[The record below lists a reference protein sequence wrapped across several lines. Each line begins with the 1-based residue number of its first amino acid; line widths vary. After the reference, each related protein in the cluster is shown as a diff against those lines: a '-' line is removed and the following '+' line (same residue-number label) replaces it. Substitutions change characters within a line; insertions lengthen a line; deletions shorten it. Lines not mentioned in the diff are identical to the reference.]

1 MTLSRKG
8 LLSVSG
14 TMLDT
19 TKHIFL
25 KPNIFMLWMVFFTLL
40 YWTYSYYS
48 LTAFEVPLFEPRS
61 LILDHDKSGY
71 LIKTSGCQIPEMY
84 LNGPKIDKY
93 LNPSVELNCKTKWN
107 LTLPYL
113 ITSNL
118 TSLILNMTAWATLN
132 ISEGDTSF
140 VCYYIPVER
149 SVIDNDQDPNTFN
162 DNGVKLGEKVYF
174 VHNTTVSNEMVE
186 VVCTLNSSVV
196 YKYFH
201 IFIRPTSS
209 VRNRKDKDVSVLLLG
224 LDSVS
229 RMNFHRQMP
238 KTSAFLSEIGTVEMK
253 GYNKVEDN
261 TFPNVVPALTGM
273 SIEELKINCWPEND
287 NFFDKCHFVW
297 DDYKNANFSTIFA
310 EDSTIIGTF
319 NYFKSGF
326 FKQPTDHYL
335 RPILN
340 HAENSIGHTLILNT
354 LGCYGTRLAMSM
366 ILDYAYKIA
375 LSMTNHL
382 YMSVFWTTSLTH
394 DYVEYPKFGDDDLRD
409 FFDAFNKSGE
419 LNKTIVILMS
429 DHGIRWGRFRDTFQ
443 GSLEDKLPM
452 LNFIIPQW
460 FQNMYPS
467 AMENLNKNIIRL
479 TTPYDLHE
487 TLLEFVDMKQLDDNS
502 IAKRTKMN
510 ENKRGTSLFLEIPEN
525 KNCKTAGIPK
535 NYCACQNERQDL
547 TVDNASVVKAANA
560 LMQYVN
566 FELSAYNTLCAN
578 LTLHEIYKASVE
590 IDNYYTSV
598 KDYIIQIIT
607 VPGSAKFEA
616 TLRHHNDNFEMMGS
630 VSRLN
635 LYGNQS
641 VCMDDAKMKLLCY
654 CIDKN

>member
-1 MTLSRKG
+1 
-8 LLSVSG
+8 
-14 TMLDT
+14 MLNT
-19 TKHIFL
+19 SKQIFL
-25 KPNIFMLWMVFFTLL
+25 KPKIFMLWMVFFTSI

-48 LTAFEVPLFEPRS
+48 LAAFEVPLSEPRS
-61 LILDHDKSGY
+61 LILDHNTSGY
-71 LIKTSGCQIPEMY
+71 LINTPGCRIPEMY

-93 LNPSVELNCKTKWN
+93 LDPDVELNCKTKWN

-113 ITSNL
+113 ITSDL
-118 TSLILNMTAWATLN
+118 TSLMLNKTAWATLN
-132 ISEGDTSF
+132 ISEDDTSF

-149 SVIDNDQDPNTFN
+149 SAIDNDQDPNTFN

-174 VHNTTVSNEMVE
+174 VHNTTVTNEMVE
-186 VVCTLNSSVV
+186 VVCTLNSSIV
-196 YKYFH
+196 YKYYH

-209 VRNRKDKDVSVLLLG
+209 VRNRKDGDVSVLVLG
-224 LDSVS
+224 LDAVS

-238 KTSAFLSEIGTVEMK
+238 KTSAFLSEIGTIEMI

-261 TFPNVVPALTGM
+261 TFPNVVPTLTGM
-273 SIEELKINCWPEND
+273 SIDELKINCWPEND
-287 NFFDKCHFVW
+287 DFFDKCHFVW

-319 NYFKSGF
+319 NYLKSGF
-326 FKQPTDHYL
+326 CKQPTDHYL

-340 HAENSIGHTLILNT
+340 HAEKSIGHTLILNT
-354 LGCYGTRLAMSM
+354 LGCYGTRLAMTM
-366 ILDYAYKIA
+366 MLDYAYKIA
-375 LSMTNHL
+375 LSMANHL

-394 DYVEYPKFGDDDLRD
+394 DYVEYPKLGDDDLRD

-429 DHGIRWGRFRDTFQ
+429 DHGIRWGRFRDTYQ
-443 GSLEDKLPM
+443 GSLEDKLPI

-467 AMENLNKNIIRL
+467 AMKNLNKNTIRL

-487 TLLEFVDMKQLDDNS
+487 TLLEFIDMNQLDDNS
-502 IAKRTKMN
+502 IARRTKMN
-510 ENKRGTSLFLEIPEN
+510 EYKRGTSLFLEIPEN
-525 KNCKTAGIPK
+525 KNCKAAGIPK
-535 NYCACQNERQDL
+535 NYCACQEERQDL
-547 TVDNASVVKAANA
+547 AVDDPIVVKAANA
-560 LMQYVN
+560 LMEYVN
-566 FELSAYNTLCAN
+566 FKLSAYNTLCAN
-578 LTLHEIYKASVE
+578 LTLQEIYKASVE
-590 IDNYYTSV
+590 MRKDNNSV
-598 KDYIIQIIT
+598 KDYIIQVIT

-616 TLRHHNDNFEMMGS
+616 TLRHHDDNFEMMGT

-641 VCMDDAKMKLLCY
+641 ICMHDAKMKLLCY
-654 CIDKN
+654 CIHKN